1 MTTAADR
8 GDEFDLPTDDTAAAA
23 APVKEEEGKAPEK
36 EVAKAD
42 VDATDKTDA
51 EGGEEK
57 AEKRIPKNPVPKERL
72 DQEIAKRRAAE
83 QRAAER
89 IQELERQIQDQ
100 RRSADVEALESEIT
114 KLDEQ
119 YDDAI
124 ADGEKTRAK
133 EIRAKIRE
141 LERKVTRAESAQQA
155 LHAKTAAVA
164 ELKYDMALSQIE
176 MDYPELNPDDDTN
189 FDADRAQ
196 EVADLID
203 ALKRKGNS
211 PDAALRKAV
220 KYVMG
225 PPKRTQEAA
234 DKADRD
240 IERDGLRR
248 QREEEARKKVAD
260 AAKRTPASTTEAGT
274 DHDKV
279 GSGTGMPSAA
289 DIARMRHEQFVKL
302 DEAALRRARGD
313 DL

>member
-1 MTTAADR
+1 MSVNVDR
-8 GDEFDLPTDDTAAAA
+8 GDDLELPTGDEAAAAAA
-23 APVKEEEGKAPEK
+23 APEK
-36 EVAKAD
+36 EVPAKEEPAKDEAAVAAAD
-42 VDATDKTDA
+42 
-51 EGGEEK
+51 EGGEEPAAK
-57 AEKRIPKNPVPKERL
+57 KIPKNPVPKERL
-72 DQEIAKRRAAE
+72 DQEIAKRRNAE

-100 RRSADVEALESEIT
+100 RRSADVEALEAEIG
-114 KLDEQ
+114 KLDEL

-124 ADGEKTRAK
+124 ADGEKGTAK
-133 EIRAKIRE
+133 EIRVKIRD
-141 LERKVTRAESAQQA
+141 LERKVTRAEAAQQA

-176 MDYPELNPDDDTN
+176 MDYPELNPDEDAK
-189 FDADRAQ
+189 FDADKAQ

-225 PPKRTQEAA
+225 PPKRAQEAA
-234 DKADRD
+234 EKADRD
-240 IERDGLRR
+240 VERDGLRR
-248 QREEEARKKVAD
+248 AREEEARKKVTD
-260 AAKRTPASTTEAGT
+260 AAKRTPASSAETGA

-279 GSGTGMPSAA
+279 GSGTGLPSAA
-289 DIARMRHEQFVKL
+289 DIARMRHDQFVKL